1 MPKKLHE
8 GGPRMPS
15 KQRDY
20 VGYEDYTPGGR
31 AAISAFNA
39 AKGPMYLRPDE
50 SKKKYN
56 EAVKKA
62 DAARKTQGKRGAGL
76 GG

>member
-8 GGPRMPS
+8 GGPKMPP
-15 KQRDY
+15 KERDY

-31 AAISAFNA
+31 AAIGAFNA
-39 AKGPMYLRPDE
+39 AGGPNYLKPGD
-50 SKKKYN
+50 SKKKYQ
-56 EAVKKA
+56 EAAKKA
-62 DAARKTQGKRGAGL
+62 DVARKTQGKRGAGL